1 MCKRY
6 VIILQW
12 RFDSYHLVGYQIF
25 VFLLPSDTTPQF
37 LGKTKVS
44 FVYMVPVLPICGP
57 FLVNSRNLF
66 GPEEPF
72 VKLRPAYSV
81 KLDFSYVVK
90 GIKLKTAAKFH
101 ASRRL
106 RCAHT
111 KRIISP
117 DMSPKSFGTFEKQ
130 TPCPSC

>member
-1 MCKRY
+1 MHKLY
-6 VIILQW
+6 VIILRW
-12 RFDSYHLVGYQIF
+12 RVDSYYLVAYQIF
-25 VFLLPSDTTPQF
+25 VFLLPSDTTPHF

-44 FVYMVPVLPICGP
+44 FGNIVPVLPTCGP
-57 FLVNSRNLF
+57 FLENLF

-81 KLDFSYVVK
+81 NLDFSYVVK
-90 GIKLKTAAKFH
+90 GIKLKTAAKFY

-106 RCAHT
+106 RCAYT
-111 KRIISP
+111 KRIMSP

-130 TPCPSC
+130 APGPIC